1 METLFSMRK
10 ILFTIILF
18 SVTLVSIGLYSCKHD
33 PGPSIP
39 DCEVTGVTYENYM
52 KYLVEK
58 KCISCH
64 ITNSIEPYLDTYAD
78 VMVIVND
85 GRLKNVL
92 TGSNGYPLMPYQ
104 TEGLSDCTINNVNQW
119 IDNGAPEQ

>member
-1 METLFSMRK
+1 MKKLVFITVLFSA
-10 ILFTIILF
+10 
-18 SVTLVSIGLYSCKHD
+18 TLVSVGLNSCKHD
-33 PGPSIP
+33 PGPPIP
-39 DCEVTGVTYENYM
+39 DCDVTGVTYENYV
-52 KYLVEK
+52 KYLIED
-58 KCISCH
+58 KCLGCH
-64 ITNSIEPYLDTYAD
+64 ITNSIEPYQDTYVD

-104 TEGLSDCTINNVNQW
+104 TEGLPACTIDNIFEW